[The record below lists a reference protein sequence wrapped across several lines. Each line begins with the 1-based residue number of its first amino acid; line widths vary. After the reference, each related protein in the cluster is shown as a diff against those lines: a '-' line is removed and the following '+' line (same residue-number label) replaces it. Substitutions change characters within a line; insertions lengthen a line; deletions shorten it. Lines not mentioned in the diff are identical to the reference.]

1 MYAIFR
7 ALRKIE
13 RAYDLV
19 DTSTDFRVSVIIRQ
33 TQLCRIEET
42 LTDGQRAMQDVVLR
56 QVPNQ
61 RSQNAKILIKAA
73 IVEQHFALSSR
84 PKTVERIHQRRLARS

>member
-7 ALRKIE
+7 ALREIQ
-13 RAYDLV
+13 RAHDLV

-42 LTDGQRAMQDVVLR
+42 LADGQRAMQDVVLR
-56 QVPNQ
+56 QVSNQ
-61 RSQNAKILIKAA
+61 CSQNGKIFIKTA
-73 IVEQHFALSSR
+73 IIEQHFALSSR
-84 PKTVERIHQRRLARS
+84 TKTVERIHQRRLARS